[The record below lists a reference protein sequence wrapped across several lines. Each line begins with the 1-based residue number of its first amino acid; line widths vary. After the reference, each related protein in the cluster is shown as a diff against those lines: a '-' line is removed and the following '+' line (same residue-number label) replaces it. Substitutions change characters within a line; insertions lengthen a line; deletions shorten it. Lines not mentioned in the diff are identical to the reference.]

1 MAAKKMNIDL
11 VEEMVTNYKSKQYLS
26 IVTNTI
32 NPMTFDAQSVWFDL
46 QALKDF
52 ITTIEDE
59 AAKHP
64 EYNLKNFGA
73 RFYYTAYPKN
83 EAWDEPGYEDIATVD
98 KKYEKLHTLVAIPTA
113 EMDGVNC
120 DFDPFDEKTYTGQ
133 KPTGAATVIMAENH
147 GSLTPPET
155 RTGLW
160 F

>member
-1 MAAKKMNIDL
+1 MAAKKMNINL
-11 VEEMVTNYKSKQYLS
+11 VEEMVTNYKTKQYLS
-26 IVTNTI
+26 ILTNTT

-52 ITTIEDE
+52 ISTIEDE

-64 EYNLKNFGA
+64 QYNLKNFGA

-83 EAWDEPGYEDIATVD
+83 ESWNKPGYEDIENVN

-113 EMDGVNC
+113 EIDGVNC
-120 DFDPFDEKTYTGQ
+120 DFDPLDEKTYTGK
-133 KPTGAATVIMAENH
+133 KPTGSATVIMAENH
-147 GSLTPPET
+147 GTLTPPEIN
-155 RTGLW
+155 TGLW

>member
-1 MAAKKMNIDL
+1 MNIDL

-32 NPMTFDAQSVWFDL
+32 NPMSFDAQSVWFDL

-52 ITTIEDE
+52 IATIEDE

-73 RFYYTAYPKN
+73 RFYYTSYPKN
-83 EAWDEPGYEDIATVD
+83 DSWDEPSYEDIADVN
-98 KKYEKLHTLVAIPTA
+98 KQYEKLHTLVAIPTA
-113 EMDGVNC
+113 EMDGVNS
-120 DFDPFDEKTYTGQ
+120 DFDPFDVNTYTGK
-133 KPTGAATVIMAENH
+133 KPTGTATVIMAKNH

-155 RTGLW
+155 NTGLW